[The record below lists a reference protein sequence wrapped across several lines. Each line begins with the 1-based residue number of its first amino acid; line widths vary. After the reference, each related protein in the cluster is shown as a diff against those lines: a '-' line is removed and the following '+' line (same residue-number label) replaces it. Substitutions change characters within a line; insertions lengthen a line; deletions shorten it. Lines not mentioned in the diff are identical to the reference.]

1 MHYRCDFK
9 FNIDG
14 GKQIQE
20 TLHIGEHIGTIR
32 RNKHYKINPGLS
44 KDSLYRVSLAYKHAS

>member
-20 TLHIGEHIGTIR
+20 TLHIGEHVGTIR
-32 RNKHYKINPGLS
+32 RNKH
-44 KDSLYRVSLAYKHAS
+44 